1 MGNPTADIHQ
11 EEVTHTLHSDRVLTT
26 DVGDDGFGGRR
37 RLWRATTAL
46 AGDDGF
52 GGRRRLWRP
61 RPVFFWSLREG
72 LMWDFLM
79 GRHPSQ
85 SQRELGASE
94 IAADSELHALG

>member
-46 AGDDGF
+46 AAASGFFLVAEGRADVGFPDGASSQPVATRARRVGDSRGL
-52 GGRRRLWRP
+52 RIARP
-61 RPVFFWSLREG
+61 RLS
-72 LMWDFLM
+72 
-79 GRHPSQ
+79 
-85 SQRELGASE
+85 
-94 IAADSELHALG
+94 

>member
-26 DVGDDGFGGRR
+26 DV
-37 RLWRATTAL
+37 
-46 AGDDGF
+46 GDDGF